1 MIGVNTDADAH
12 VSIDP
17 RHPIPEDDTVFKDI
31 LVPLLMGDIPSA
43 ALRAG
48 CALARI
54 SGGHVTALVGVS
66 QTVPI
71 AETWAYYPAG
81 VYESMRDCAA
91 ATTQAMADATA
102 DCLKSES
109 VPFQIRQSQEFWS
122 TPAEICI
129 EPARQSDLVVIGAIA
144 GDQREA
150 RERLASSVL
159 VSSGRPML
167 VVPASY
173 NSAPGFGKA
182 VIAWKSSRESARALH
197 DAMPWLQRMSS
208 VDLLIVDE
216 GARSSYAQS
225 LDAMLIGHLERNQ
238 VGAQLVRRSA
248 PAAQVGAIIDIHA
261 QEVGADLLVAGGYS
275 HSRLREQVL
284 GGATRFLM
292 EHASV
297 PTLLSH

>member
-1 MIGVNTDADAH
+1 M
-12 VSIDP
+12 
-17 RHPIPEDDTVFKDI
+17 FKDI
-31 LVPLLMGDIPSA
+31 LVPLLMGDIPSS

-54 SGGHVTALVGVS
+54 SGGRVTALVGVS
-66 QTVPI
+66 QIAPI
-71 AETWAYYPAG
+71 AEAWAYYPAG

-91 ATTQAMADATA
+91 ATTQAMADATE

-109 VPFQIRQSQEFWS
+109 VPYQIRQSQEFWS

-129 EPARQSDLVVIGAIA
+129 EPARQCDLVVVGTVA

-150 RERLASSVL
+150 RERLSSSVL
-159 VSSGRPML
+159 VASGRPML

-173 NSAPGFGKA
+173 DPVPGFDKA
-182 VIAWKSSRESARALH
+182 VVAWKSSRESARALH
-197 DAMPWLQRMSS
+197 DAMPWLRRMRS

-216 GARSSYAQS
+216 GPRSSYAQS
-225 LDAMLIGHLERNQ
+225 LDALLIGHLERNQ
-238 VGAQLVRRSA
+238 VSAQLVRRSA
-248 PAAQVGAIIDIHA
+248 PAAQVGTIIDMHA
-261 QEVGADLLVAGGYS
+261 QEAEADLLVAGGYS

-297 PTLLSH
+297 PTLLAH